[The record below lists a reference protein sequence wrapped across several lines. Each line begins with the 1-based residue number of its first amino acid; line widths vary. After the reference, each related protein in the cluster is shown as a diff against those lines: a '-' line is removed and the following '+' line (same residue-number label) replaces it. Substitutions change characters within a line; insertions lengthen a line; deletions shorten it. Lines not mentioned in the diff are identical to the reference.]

1 MNRGADRRRP
11 RKTKDSMITT
21 FRNTSFPKGESL
33 MHPTD
38 FAATWNLP
46 STTSGASAR
55 PARAR
60 WTLLLALVG
69 FAVVGPAPQ
78 ASATPSL
85 ERPKARKLVKK
96 ALAPT
101 VRITSPL
108 DGAFIAPG
116 DSAIGAGDP
125 NGTGFAIVAEIRTRD
140 DVPVTVDENVN
151 IRNVASLAGINP
163 QFPGLFVFI
172 DQDLITPD
180 GGIIPADTNL
190 GPLFNIAGTDD
201 TPGPGVTIWAGWH
214 VLESMLPPQGG
225 SFHLTVAVVD
235 DARRLAFDRVTLNV
249 SPAMTGAFG
258 TSGNGLTQNPGE
270 PNRVIGGTAP
280 IVEIVAPREPSAVTF
295 GEAPP
300 NGSLHYIQVNIID
313 REGDVVVDE
322 LGGSDGLL
330 DPANPNLAA
339 QFARIDDPAAGV
351 GNPNRNVPGFDFRF
365 SVPFAGAGGAAD
377 VNLARLFNIAGSEVI
392 LLEDGTPAVRTVL
405 NWVVGAPFVGGA
417 LTQNFVTFTATVT
430 DANGHQVVATRTF
443 QLTDSAANGK
453 ALTPQPVPAG
463 S

>member
-1 MNRGADRRRP
+1 M
-11 RKTKDSMITT
+11 
-21 FRNTSFPKGESL
+21 
-33 MHPTD
+33 
-38 FAATWNLP
+38 
-46 STTSGASAR
+46 
-55 PARAR
+55 
-60 WTLLLALVG
+60 LLLALAA
-69 FAVVGPAPQ
+69 FAGVGPAPQ

-85 ERPKARKLVKK
+85 ERPKPGKLLKK
-96 ALAPT
+96 GLAPQ

-116 DSAIGAGDP
+116 DSRIGTGDL

-140 DVPVTVDENVN
+140 DVPVTVDEDVN
-151 IRNVASLAGINP
+151 IRHVDALPGLNP

-172 DQDLITPD
+172 DEDLITPN
-180 GGIIPADTNL
+180 GTIIPANTNL

-214 VLESMLPPQGG
+214 VLESIAPPDGG

-249 SPAMTGAFG
+249 SASATGAFG

-270 PNRVIGGTAP
+270 PNRVLGGTAP

-295 GEAPP
+295 GAAPP
-300 NGSLHYIQVNIID
+300 NGSLHFIQVNIVD

-322 LGGSDGLL
+322 LGASDGLL
-330 DPANPNLAA
+330 DPTNANLAA
-339 QFARIDDPAAGV
+339 QPGRVDDPAAGV
-351 GNPNRNVPGFDFRF
+351 GNPNRNAPGFDFRF
-365 SVPFAGAGGAAD
+365 SVPFAGAGGNAD
-377 VNLARLFNIAGSEVI
+377 VNVARLFNVAGSEVI

-405 NWVVGAPFVGGA
+405 LWVVGAPFVGAA
-417 LTQNFVTFTATVT
+417 LDQKFVTFTATVT
-430 DANGHQVVATRTF
+430 DANGNQGVATSTF
-443 QLTDSAANGK
+443 QLTDSATNGQE
-453 ALTPQPVPAG
+453 LTPQPVGTG